1 MCSSRSCAPCC
12 RVRAIRAK
20 WTSPPFCRELL
31 TSCRSRKVGRRN
43 TCIINVK
50 DVLTPTPFFPAEIG
64 FLSFNKLHLLLFS
77 FLFFSKSFSDLTAKN
92 ETCDVRQDWK
102 PSFLSNEEFT
112 QLMLEV
118 KTQEGKTAMDK
129 FKIII
134 ELTVL
139 TFDRKNK
146 LYFLC

>member
-1 MCSSRSCAPCC
+1 MCSSRSCAQCC

-50 DVLTPTPFFPAEIG
+50 DVLTHTPFFPEEIV
-64 FLSFNKLHLLLFS
+64 FPSFNKLRLLLF
-77 FLFFSKSFSDLTAKN
+77 FFYSVLDLTAKS

-129 FKIII
+129 DGEI
-134 ELTVL
+134 
-139 TFDRKNK
+139 
-146 LYFLC
+146 